1 MTGQN
6 AQEKAVLIVSSFVLG
21 LLAGFLLKD
30 SAKRAYKR
38 ARLGQWH
45 RGYEETVTYG
55 QNLPE
60 QLERR
65 EPEPQPGQPRY
76 GGTGALGVPPERA
89 L

>member
-1 MTGQN
+1 MTGRNGQR
-6 AQEKAVLIVSSFVLG
+6 KGVLIGSAFTIG
-21 LLAGFLLKD
+21 LASGFLLKD
-30 SAKRAYKR
+30 VAMQLYKR
-38 ARLGQWH
+38 ARAGGWH
-45 RGYEETVTYG
+45 RAYERTVAYG

-65 EPEPQPGQPRY
+65 EPEPQAGQPRY